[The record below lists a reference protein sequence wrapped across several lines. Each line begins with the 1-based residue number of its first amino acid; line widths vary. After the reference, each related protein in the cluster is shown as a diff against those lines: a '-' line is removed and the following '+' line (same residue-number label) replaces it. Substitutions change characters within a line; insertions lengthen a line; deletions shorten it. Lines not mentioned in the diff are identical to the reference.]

1 MLLIF
6 ILVKNKNSYNKTMSS
21 LIIPAAMFGIP
32 VVNDCIKAYKGAA
45 KMRVAATKAKE
56 DSAKALASWNLV
68 SQKNAVIDQQ
78 MMSEF
83 PVLIDST
90 TQQIAL
96 LKQNAI
102 DFKKRY
108 KSIQLAGVIIICV
121 VFFLLMMKQFGLFE
135 QLGII
140 ISWPFRTLFGKA

>member
-1 MLLIF
+1 MNYLMEGMLVAGPI
-6 ILVKNKNSYNKTMSS
+6 S
-21 LIIPAAMFGIP
+21 
-32 VVNDCIKAYKGAA
+32 DCVHAYMNAH
-45 KMRVAATKAKE
+45 KMRAAATQAAA
-56 DSAKALASWNLV
+56 DSAKALASWKLV
-68 SQKNAVIDQQ
+68 AQQNAQIDQS
-78 MMSEF
+78 MMAEF
-83 PVLIDST
+83 PDLIDKT

-96 LKQNAI
+96 LKQIAI

-108 KSIQLAGVIIICV
+108 RSIQLAGVIIICV